1 MAKIIKRVGIVFF
14 ALVISCLLIVGVTL
28 SSNVASES
36 FELDSNAN
44 KNIQNS
50 ADYSVTLTSSNQ
62 ASKWKEAIQYSLDNG
77 GVNVNVTLG
86 ANWTATEGG
95 EFTTSF
101 GTGVGFNKGSIFIPQ
116 GSTITLDLNGYSL
129 DRHLE
134 NRSAGPVIHINGIFN
149 LYDNKYTTIKAS
161 ELNSVDKIKAS
172 NIGKVTGGSAVYPSY
187 TNTYSGGVYMD
198 ESGKF
203 NMYGGIIYNN
213 SGKYGGGISVQPSA
227 TQFNMYDGLIA
238 FNNAIDGGAVAA
250 HSDTNLY
257 GGFMRNN
264 IANAFGGAICYGG
277 YDGRAANLVINGCI
291 ITNNE
296 SQGVGN
302 VFDGGSGGGV
312 FHHSDN
318 GGNLYLGAGTQIYG
332 NTSNGQASN
341 LGLRQDIKIIIS
353 ESLLKDGKSAYVGIN
368 LRDGYPGVFTE
379 GYSEHNTLAPNR
391 FFFSDD
397 SGFVV
402 SSKSNE
408 IELVSGTKPS
418 SLITWC
424 ISTGVNTYNYQSSN
438 VILPY
443 NDKGYSVSIS
453 GLSFHDS
460 NGTSNTMFWKK
471 NPGNYSFYVDG
482 NYLNPTFTLTIL
494 DGKINAPVANTQTYV
509 YNGSA
514 QEYLPSNFD
523 TNTMYITN
531 NIAINAGKYNAFVTP
546 NLYNTWSDGSKN
558 PIIFEY
564 VIEPKK
570 LQIPTAVENLFLY
583 DGNEHIL
590 NKYDNFDTNT
600 MKIENNQATDIGK
613 YKAKI
618 SLKDTKN
625 YTWADGSTTPKE
637 IAYEIIH
644 SGIVAKET
652 SGYEYIYFDNNYRK
666 SYGSAYTHKL
676 NDTNLNNKKF
686 ILGSIKA
693 NTTIN
698 TFIASLKNDSNLLK
712 VYNTKGKLLFDG
724 LISDGVISQSA
735 KNILVGTGFKVEFYQ
750 NNTETSAYDT
760 IYLSVLGDVNGDG
773 IINASDVAYLRQVA
787 NDSTLLENMP
797 LERQLACMINNK
809 GGITE
814 VDSEILRNYI
824 GKEIDLEKFMESE
837 TANTSNTYTYL
848 TLDRDNMLRKVSE
861 SKTNVIGNIAVNTSV
876 EMLKTK
882 LAEIGINI
890 SAITIYNRKGEAVSD
905 NSAIVGTGWRIEIGG
920 EVTYLSVLGDLTGD
934 GRITAADISY
944 LRALVV
950 NDTTNVQDCI
960 LLSAIL
966 LNKGGITTADSEVL
980 KQAIKGSILLSEYNN

>member
-1 MAKIIKRVGIVFF
+1 M
-14 ALVISCLLIVGVTL
+14 
-28 SSNVASES
+28 
-36 FELDSNAN
+36 
-44 KNIQNS
+44 
-50 ADYSVTLTSSNQ
+50 
-62 ASKWKEAIQYSLDNG
+62 
-77 GVNVNVTLG
+77 
-86 ANWTATEGG
+86 
-95 EFTTSF
+95 
-101 GTGVGFNKGSIFIPQ
+101 
-116 GSTITLDLNGYSL
+116 
-129 DRHLE
+129 
-134 NRSAGPVIHINGIFN
+134 
-149 LYDNKYTTIKAS
+149 
-161 ELNSVDKIKAS
+161 
-172 NIGKVTGGSAVYPSY
+172 
-187 TNTYSGGVYMD
+187 
-198 ESGKF
+198 
-203 NMYGGIIYNN
+203 
-213 SGKYGGGISVQPSA
+213 
-227 TQFNMYDGLIA
+227 
-238 FNNAIDGGAVAA
+238 
-250 HSDTNLY
+250 
-257 GGFMRNN
+257 
-264 IANAFGGAICYGG
+264 
-277 YDGRAANLVINGCI
+277 
-291 ITNNE
+291 
-296 SQGVGN
+296 
-302 VFDGGSGGGV
+302 
-312 FHHSDN
+312 
-318 GGNLYLGAGTQIYG
+318 
-332 NTSNGQASN
+332 
-341 LGLRQDIKIIIS
+341 
-353 ESLLKDGKSAYVGIN
+353 
-368 LRDGYPGVFTE
+368 
-379 GYSEHNTLAPNR
+379 
-391 FFFSDD
+391 
-397 SGFVV
+397 
-402 SSKSNE
+402 
-408 IELVSGTKPS
+408 
-418 SLITWC
+418 
-424 ISTGVNTYNYQSSN
+424 
-438 VILPY
+438 
-443 NDKGYSVSIS
+443 
-453 GLSFHDS
+453 
-460 NGTSNTMFWKK
+460 
-471 NPGNYSFYVDG
+471 
-482 NYLNPTFTLTIL
+482 NPTFTLTIL

-509 YNGSA
+509 YNGNA
-514 QEYLPSNFD
+514 QEYLPLNFD

-531 NIAINAGKYNAFVTP
+531 NTATNAGKYNAFVTP

-787 NDSTLLENMP
+787 NDSQTLETMP
-797 LERQLACMINNK
+797 IEKRLACMINNK

-824 GKEIDLEKFMESE
+824 GKEIDLEKFLESE

-861 SKTNVIGNIAVNTSV
+861 SKTNVIGNISVNTSV
-876 EMLKTK
+876 ETLKSK
-882 LAEIGINI
+882 LAEMGINI
-890 SAITIYNRKGEAVSD
+890 SAMTIYNRKGEAVTD
-905 NSAIVGTGWRIEIGG
+905 NTAIVGTGWRIEVGG